1 MMSTSPAFIAGI
13 KSIFNQYAVL
23 VESFFFVTLSLYTPI
38 VNFKSNYWEV
48 IEAQT
53 FSLNS
58 KDLAK
63 IKFTAEG
70 WLQFF
75 VHFLPIPHFQRLK
88 SNWTN

>member
-63 IKFTAEG
+63 I
-70 WLQFF
+70 
-75 VHFLPIPHFQRLK
+75 
-88 SNWTN
+88 

>member
-1 MMSTSPAFIAGI
+1 MSTLPAFIAGL
-13 KSIFNQYAVL
+13 KSIFNQYAVFGG
-23 VESFFFVTLSLYTPI
+23 VSFFVTLSLYTPI
-38 VNFKSNYWEV
+38 VNFKSNYWDV

-58 KDLAK
+58 KDLTK

-75 VHFLPIPHFQRLK
+75 VHFFPISHFQRLK
-88 SNWTN
+88 SN

>member
-1 MMSTSPAFIAGI
+1 MSTSPTFIAGI

-63 IKFTAEG
+63 I
-70 WLQFF
+70 
-75 VHFLPIPHFQRLK
+75 
-88 SNWTN
+88 

>member
-1 MMSTSPAFIAGI
+1 MSTSPAFIAGI

-63 IKFTAEG
+63 I
-70 WLQFF
+70 
-75 VHFLPIPHFQRLK
+75 
-88 SNWTN
+88 